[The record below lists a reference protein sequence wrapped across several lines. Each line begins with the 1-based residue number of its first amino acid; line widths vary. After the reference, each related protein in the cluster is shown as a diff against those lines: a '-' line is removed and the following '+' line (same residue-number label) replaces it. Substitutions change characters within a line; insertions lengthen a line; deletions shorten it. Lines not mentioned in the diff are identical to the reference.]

1 MAVSF
6 LDSTTMYINDISSSQ
21 WSEFNIGQ
29 CTSCYDESSTCDMS
43 HIHCNSSHEDISSSE
58 YTSIQC
64 NSSHEECSSIQCNS
78 RYEEMLS
85 SEYTSIQCNSS
96 HEEYSSIQC
105 NSSHEEMSSSEYTSI
120 QCNSSH
126 EEYSSIQ
133 CNSSHCSET
142 EYTTNSSSENLSSIF
157 SSIDDVT
164 SVLDTSQ
171 HDQTQSDLSS
181 IHSADVTI
189 IFEHRGDVDY
199 DVMLYSR
206 PACDG
211 QTATCFDSDT
221 GLDSDLPASDKVGS
235 WLQKNHQDQSSIN
248 TIDTTA
254 PSVFSRQY
262 IDSDVTSFMTR
273 PMVSCGL
280 ARGKVTVSKR
290 QFFVKKLKKIG
301 KLFTKG
307 SSS

>member
-1 MAVSF
+1 
-6 LDSTTMYINDISSSQ
+6 
-21 WSEFNIGQ
+21 
-29 CTSCYDESSTCDMS
+29 MS

-58 YTSIQC
+58 YTSV
-64 NSSHEECSSIQCNS
+64 
-78 RYEEMLS
+78 
-85 SEYTSIQCNSS
+85 QCNSS
-96 HEEYSSIQC
+96 HEEYASIQC

-142 EYTTNSSSENLSSIF
+142 EYPTNSESRSLTCEDELYSTSSENLSSIF

-181 IHSADVTI
+181 IHSDVTI
-189 IFEHRGDVDY
+189 IFEHRGDVEY
-199 DVMLYSR
+199 DSMLYSR

-211 QTATCFDSDT
+211 QSATCFDSDT
-221 GLDSDLPASDKVGS
+221 GLDSDLPASVSSDKVGS
-235 WLQKNHQDQSSIN
+235 WLHNHQDQSSIN
-248 TIDTTA
+248 SIDSTA
-254 PSVFSRQY
+254 PSSRQY